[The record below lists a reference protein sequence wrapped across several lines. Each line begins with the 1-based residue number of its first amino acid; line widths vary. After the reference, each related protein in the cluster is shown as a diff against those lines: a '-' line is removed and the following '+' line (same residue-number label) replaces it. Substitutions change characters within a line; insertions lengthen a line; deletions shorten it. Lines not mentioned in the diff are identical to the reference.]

1 MPPGDDPESGLI
13 DRIYEAAIVPESW
26 PEVLRLTAALAGCK
40 EALFGTILND
50 EARLTASSLEFG
62 QAYTRILEQLP
73 IPVNERALRLM
84 GARHVGFIT
93 DRDVFTEAEIAA
105 EPLYQ
110 EMLIPSGYGS
120 GVATAIAAPSG
131 EMIVVHCE
139 RGFAEGTVG
148 EGEIAA
154 LNRLRPHFARAGL
167 LARRLDMERAR
178 AASTALAQMGL
189 PGAVLGADGRIVSAN
204 GLIEALMPAVFRDR
218 LGRLVIV
225 DAVADQLLGV
235 ALAGLAREGH
245 DAAVRSIPIPAGED
259 RPPIIVHLSPVS
271 RTARDVFAN
280 SAAILV
286 ATPVQ
291 PHRAPGAD
299 IIEGLFDLTPA
310 EARLAVMIAEG
321 LNPPQRLAAARRDR
335 GHGAHD
341 PEAGAGQDRIA
352 PPVRPRRHAAWRC
365 AAGMDGCSPK
375 RRRLF
380 VGAPIWEVCPS
391 GSREISQAVAAY
403 GRRF

>member
-1 MPPGDDPESGLI
+1 MCPRSTEGCDALPAGDDPESGLI
-13 DRIYEAAIVPESW
+13 DRIYEAAIVPEGW
-26 PEVLRLTAALAGCK
+26 PEVLRITAALAGCK

-50 EARLTASSLEFG
+50 QARLTASSLEFG

-73 IPVNERALRLM
+73 VPVNQRALRLM

-148 EGEIAA
+148 EGEIAT

-245 DAAVRSIPIPAGED
+245 DAAVRSIPIPAGD
-259 RPPIIVHLSPVS
+259 GRPPIIVHLSPVS

-280 SAAILV
+280 SVAILV

-321 LNPPQRLAAARRDR
+321 LNPRSA
-335 GHGAHD
+335 
-341 PEAGAGQDRIA
+341 
-352 PPVRPRRHAAWRC
+352 
-365 AAGMDGCSPK
+365 S
-375 RRRLF
+375 RRLG
-380 VGAPIWEVCPS
+380 VTEGTARTTLKRVLAKT
-391 GSREISQAVAAY
+391 GSRRQSDLVGMLRGAAQP
-403 GRRF
+403 G